1 MSLGSGELLR
11 HVLGLLSAEAFV
23 VDAAGRLSWNGERED
38 GGDGADAKAPRADVF
53 DLYGVT
59 AEARSALQRVLSGAA
74 PEVAFTIER
83 GAESIEV
90 RLRSLLQNDEVV
102 GAVGTTSVV
111 TERVRLERA
120 RAASEARLNQVVDC
134 NIPIFF
140 WERSGAITAAN
151 DAVLDLLGYTRGD
164 LEAGVLNWKTLTP
177 HDLWDADEAALS
189 EIDQGRRAVP
199 MEKEYLHKDGHHIPV
214 LIGGATFDSS
224 HSAGITFVI
233 DESERRQQER
243 LRRTAE
249 AQLRHAVNCTPFVL
263 WAIDNQGIFTLSEGR
278 GLEALGLQPGQV
290 VGKSVF
296 DVYAAVP
303 SLTDALRTTLAG
315 GEFPHTVDIE
325 GRLFETRTFRLN
337 DAAGQPMGLVGM
349 SLDITER
356 QRAEAERMRLQAK
369 LLEVQRLESL
379 GLMAGGIA
387 HDFNNILTVILGNA
401 STARMSLSD
410 NDEAR
415 SDIDNVIAAGQR
427 AAELTRQMLAYSGR
441 GRFDVRPIDLS
452 GLVRDIAGL
461 IGTTLSRRVQ
471 LTTELS
477 PVSSVRAD
485 AAQLQQVIMN
495 IVVNGV
501 EACGDQP
508 GTVSIRTGERQLDA
522 SHPLLETGV
531 RPGRYVFLEVR
542 DDGSGMDGATI
553 GKIFDPFFTTK
564 FTGRGLGLAA
574 VVGIVRAH
582 EGTIDVE
589 STPGLGSRFTVL
601 LPCSNE
607 PVAALARASRFYRG
621 QGVVLVIDDD
631 MSVRQIVAKMLASLG
646 FSVIDA
652 AGGRQGLRALEQ
664 RAREISL
671 VLLDMTMPDMD
682 GEETLRAIRKLSPVP
697 VVLMSGY
704 GESEAMLR
712 FASQRLAGFL
722 QKPFTAQQIG
732 DVLSQAL
739 EPGPAGRAVSSTGT

>member
-1 MSLGSGELLR
+1 LR

-23 VDAAGRLSWNGERED
+23 VDAAGGFSSSW
-38 GGDGADAKAPRADVF
+38 GGASESADAKGPTGNVF
-53 DLYGVT
+53 DAYGAT
-59 AEARSALQRVLSGAA
+59 EDARAAIGRVLSGAE
-74 PEVAFTIER
+74 PEATFGVER
-83 GAESIEV
+83 DGQSLEV
-90 RLRSLLQNDEVV
+90 RLRALCDENKVV
-102 GAVGTTSVV
+102 GAVGTVAIV
-111 TERVRLERA
+111 TERVRLDRSRVANEVL
-120 RAASEARLNQVVDC
+120 LNQIVNC

-151 DAVLDLLGYTRGD
+151 DALLTLLGYTQDELR
-164 LEAGVLNWKTLTP
+164 AGQLNWKALTP
-177 HDLWDADEAALS
+177 HELWGADDAALS
-189 EIDQGRRAVP
+189 QVDRGERAAP
-199 MEKEYLHKDGHHIPV
+199 MEKEYLHKDGRRIPV
-214 LIGGATFDSS
+214 LIGGAVFDHT

-243 LRRTAE
+243 LRRSAE

-278 GLEALGLQPGQV
+278 GLEVLGLRPGEV
-290 VGKSVF
+290 VGRSAF
-296 DVYAAVP
+296 DVYASVP
-303 SLTDALRTTLAG
+303 TLTDALRTALAG
-315 GEFPHTVDIE
+315 GEFPHSLDLE
-325 GRLFETRTFRLN
+325 GRLFETRTFRLT
-337 DAAGQPMGLVGM
+337 DAAGQPAGLVGM

-401 STARMSLSD
+401 STARLSLSD

-415 SDIDNVIAAGQR
+415 ADIDNVIAAGQR

-441 GRFDVRPIDLS
+441 GRFDVRALDLS

-461 IGTTLSRRVQ
+461 IGTTLSRKVQ

-477 PVSSVRAD
+477 PVAPVRAD

-501 EACGDQP
+501 EACGDLP
-508 GTVSIRTGERQLDA
+508 GTVSIRTGEQHLEEG
-522 SHPLLETGV
+522 HPLLEAGG
-531 RPGRYVFLEVR
+531 RPGRHVFLEVR
-542 DDGSGMDGATI
+542 DDGCGMDAATI
-553 GKIFDPFFTTK
+553 AKIFDPFFTTK

-582 EGTIDVE
+582 EGTIDVQ
-589 STPGLGSRFTVL
+589 STPGKGSRFKVL
-601 LPCSNE
+601 LPCSDE
-607 PVAALARASRFYRG
+607 PIAALARASRSFRG

-652 AGGRQGLRALEQ
+652 AGGRQGLRVLEQ
-664 RAREISL
+664 RAREIAL

-697 VVLMSGY
+697 VILMSGY

-722 QKPFTAQQIG
+722 QKPFTAQQLG
-732 DVLSQAL
+732 DVSSQAL

>member
-1 MSLGSGELLR
+1 LR

-23 VDAAGRLSWNGERED
+23 VDAAGRFSWNLSGES
-38 GGDGADAKAPRADVF
+38 ADESADTNAPRGSVF
-53 DLYGVT
+53 DVYGVT
-59 AEARSALQRVLSGAA
+59 AQARAALERVLSGAE
-74 PEVAFTIER
+74 PEIELTIDR
-83 GAESIEV
+83 DGRSIDV
-90 RLRSLLQNDEVV
+90 RLRALRENGAVV
-102 GAVGTTSVV
+102 GAVGAATDA
-111 TERVRLERA
+111 TERVRVERA
-120 RAASEARLNQVVDC
+120 QRASEQRLSQMVNC

-140 WERSGAITAAN
+140 WQRSGAITEAN
-151 DAVLDLLGYTRGD
+151 DALLALLGYTRED
-164 LEAGVLNWKTLTP
+164 LRAGLDWKALTP
-177 HDLWDADEAALS
+177 PDLWGADDAALS
-189 EIDQGRRAVP
+189 EIDRGQRAAP
-199 MEKEYLHKDGHHIPV
+199 MEKEYLHKDGHRVPV
-214 LIGGATFDSS
+214 LIGGAGFDQS
-224 HSAGITFVI
+224 HSAGVTFVI

-263 WAIDNQGIFTLSEGR
+263 WAVDNQGVFTLSEGR
-278 GLEALGLQPGQV
+278 GLEVLGLRPGEV
-290 VGKSVF
+290 VGRSVF
-296 DVYAAVP
+296 DVYAQLP
-303 SLTDALRTTLAG
+303 QLTEAMRTALAG

-325 GRLFETRTFRLN
+325 GRLFETRTFRLT
-337 DAAGQPMGLVGM
+337 DAAGQPVGLVGM

-401 STARMSLSD
+401 STARLSLSE

-415 SDIDNVIAAGQR
+415 ADIDNVIAAGQR
-427 AAELTRQMLAYSGR
+427 AADLTRQMLAYSGR
-441 GRFDVRPIDLS
+441 GRFDVRTIDLS

-477 PVSSVRAD
+477 PVSTVRAD

-501 EACGDQP
+501 EACGDRP
-508 GTVSIRTGERQLDA
+508 GTVSIRTGEEQLDA
-522 SHPLLETGV
+522 GHPLLDAGV

-542 DDGSGMDGATI
+542 DDGCGMDTATI
-553 GKIFDPFFTTK
+553 AKIFDPFFTTK

-582 EGTIDVE
+582 DGTIDVE
-589 STPGLGSRFTVL
+589 STPGAGSRIRVL
-601 LPCSNE
+601 LPSSDE
-607 PVAALARASRFYRG
+607 PISALARASRFYRG

-631 MSVRQIVAKMLASLG
+631 ESVRQIVAKMLASLG

-664 RAREISL
+664 RTREIAL

-682 GEETLRAIRKLSPVP
+682 GEETLRAIRKLSAVP

-712 FASQRLAGFL
+712 FATQRLAGFL

-739 EPGPAGRAVSSTGT
+739 EPGPAGRAASSTGA

>member
-23 VDAAGRLSWNGERED
+23 VDGAGRFSWNLD
-38 GGDGADAKAPRADVF
+38 GGSSDGSADANAPRGNVF

-59 AEARSALQRVLSGAA
+59 AEARAALGRVLSGAE
-74 PEVAFTIER
+74 PEVTFTIER
-83 GAESIEV
+83 ESRFIEV
-90 RLRSLLQNDEVV
+90 RLRALRDDHGVV
-102 GAVGTTSVV
+102 GAVGSTAIV
-111 TERVRLERA
+111 TERVHLERA
-120 RAASEARLNQVVDC
+120 FAASEARLHQMVNC

-140 WERSGAITAAN
+140 WERSGAITLAN
-151 DAVLDLLGYTRGD
+151 DALLALLGYTRD
-164 LEAGVLNWKTLTP
+164 ELKAGVLNWKALTP
-177 HDLWDADEAALS
+177 PDLWGADDAALS
-189 EIDQGRRAVP
+189 EIDRGRRAVP
-199 MEKEYLHKDGHHIPV
+199 MEKEYLHKDGHRIPV
-214 LIGGATFDSS
+214 LIGGAGFDES
-224 HSAGITFVI
+224 HSAGVTFVI

-243 LRRTAE
+243 LRRSAE

-263 WAIDNQGIFTLSEGR
+263 WSIDNQGVFTLSEGR
-278 GLEALGLQPGQV
+278 GLEALGLRPGEV

-296 DVYAAVP
+296 DVYAQVP
-303 SLTDALRTTLAG
+303 EVTDAVRTALAG
-315 GEFPHTVDIE
+315 GEFPHTVNIE
-325 GRLFETRTFRLN
+325 GRLFETRTFRLT
-337 DAAGQPMGLVGM
+337 DAAGQPVGLVGM
-349 SLDITER
+349 SLDSTER

-401 STARMSLSD
+401 STARLSLSES
-410 NDEAR
+410 DEVRA
-415 SDIDNVIAAGQR
+415 DIDNVIAAGQR

-441 GRFDVRPIDLS
+441 GRFDVRALDLS

-471 LTTELS
+471 VTTELA
-477 PVSSVRAD
+477 PVAPVRAD

-508 GTVSIRTGERQLDA
+508 GTVAIRTGEQHLDA
-522 SHPLLETGV
+522 DDPLLEAGL
-531 RPGRYVFLEVR
+531 RPGRYVFLEVS
-542 DDGSGMDGATI
+542 DDGCGMDAITI
-553 GKIFDPFFTTK
+553 AKIFDPFFTTK

-589 STPGLGSRFTVL
+589 SAVGKGSRFRVL
-601 LPCSNE
+601 LPCSDE
-607 PVAALARASRFYRG
+607 PIATPARASRYYRG

-631 MSVRQIVAKMLASLG
+631 MSVRQIIAKMLASLG

-664 RAREISL
+664 RAREIAL
-671 VLLDMTMPDMD
+671 VLLDLTMPEMD

-732 DVLSQAL
+732 DVLGQAL
-739 EPGPAGRAVSSTGT
+739 EPGAAGRAVSSTGT